1 MGRKIAHILAI
12 CTTISVI
19 ATANGEVRQH
29 GIALLQNSGRQPLPQ
44 VTVMVSGAAP
54 ATSDSHG
61 QFSLHFATCNEGD
74 AVRTV
79 EIGKTGY
86 ELVNTREVE
95 LWNIS
100 ETDTFTVVLC
110 PRGSLNES
118 HRRYYKLGEDRYRS
132 LYQQKLEELDRALA
146 DRQIIEQQYREKI
159 IEAGEQLQ
167 RALNRLEEFCDR
179 FARINRDML
188 SELDRRALALLDAGD
203 IDGAINVYEE
213 AHILETFNEKRQ
225 LLDSIATQKSHVAD
239 KIREEIRL
247 LEQSNS
253 PQSIARRDSLLHL
266 LETTTSH

>member
-1 MGRKIAHILAI
+1 MGRNRITHI
-12 CTTISVI
+12 I
-19 ATANGEVRQH
+19 ATAFMCAATASSAVRQH

-61 QFSLHFATCNEGD
+61 QFSLHFATRNEGD

-100 ETDTFTVVLC
+100 ATDTFTVVLC
-110 PRGSLNES
+110 PRGSLAES
-118 HRRYYKLGEDRYRS
+118 RRRYYKLGEDRYRR
-132 LYQQKLEELDRALA
+132 LYRQKLAELDKALT

-159 IEAGEQLQ
+159 MEAGEQLQ
-167 RALNRLEEFCDR
+167 RALDRLEEFCDR

-188 SELDRRALALLDAGD
+188 SELDRRALALLDTGD
-203 IDGAINVYEE
+203 IDGAIKVYEE
-213 AHILETFNEKRQ
+213 ARLLETFNEKR
-225 LLDSIATQKSHVAD
+225 LLRDSIAAQKAHVTE
-239 KIREEIRL
+239 KVMEEIRL
-247 LEQSNS
+247 LEREGSQQSL
-253 PQSIARRDSLLHL
+253 ARRDSLLQL
-266 LETTTSH
+266 IEK

>member
-1 MGRKIAHILAI
+1 MGRNRITHI
-12 CTTISVI
+12 I
-19 ATANGEVRQH
+19 ATAFMCAATASSAVRQN

-61 QFSLHFATCNEGD
+61 QFSLHFATRNEGD

-100 ETDTFTVVLC
+100 ATDTFTVVLC
-110 PRGSLNES
+110 PRGSLAES
-118 HRRYYKLGEDRYRS
+118 RRRYYKLGEDRYRR
-132 LYQQKLEELDRALA
+132 LYQQKLAELDKALT

-159 IEAGEQLQ
+159 MEAGEQLQ
-167 RALNRLEEFCDR
+167 RALDRLEEFCDR

-188 SELDRRALALLDAGD
+188 SELDRRALALLDTGD

-213 AHILETFNEKRQ
+213 ARLLETFNEKR
-225 LLDSIATQKSHVAD
+225 LLRDSIAAQKAHVTE
-239 KIREEIRL
+239 KVMEEIRL
-247 LEQSNS
+247 LERESSQQSL
-253 PQSIARRDSLLHL
+253 ARRDSLLQL
-266 LETTTSH
+266 IEE

>member
-1 MGRKIAHILAI
+1 MGRNRITHI
-12 CTTISVI
+12 I
-19 ATANGEVRQH
+19 ATAFMCAATASSAVRQH
-29 GIALLQNSGRQPLPQ
+29 GIALLQNSGRHPLPQ

-61 QFSLHFATCNEGD
+61 QFSLHFATRNEGD

-118 HRRYYKLGEDRYRS
+118 RS